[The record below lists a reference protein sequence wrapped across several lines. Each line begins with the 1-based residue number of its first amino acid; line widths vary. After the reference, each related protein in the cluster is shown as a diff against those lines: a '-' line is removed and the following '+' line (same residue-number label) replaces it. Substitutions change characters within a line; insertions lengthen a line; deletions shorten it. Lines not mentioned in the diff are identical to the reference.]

1 VRGSPRSLVASRTPR
16 RRSESVA
23 CFGSSHVALKSRVA
37 RGMAMRAKS
46 HKSCLPYQVEV
57 RVYIRIDIK
66 YCVFSCVGAAA
77 VVISH
82 IDEYVRLWWQA
93 EPRLLRPACSV
104 ALGVIVI
111 ICSCNVLSDAKVRAS
126 LQSET
131 APRTPGA
138 VYRCLG
144 CSPNCGRCLA
154 TVRSIISEAL
164 NESQN
169 SADTSTCCKTVN
181 VLP

>member
-1 VRGSPRSLVASRTPR
+1 
-16 RRSESVA
+16 
-23 CFGSSHVALKSRVA
+23 
-37 RGMAMRAKS
+37 M
-46 HKSCLPYQVEV
+46 Q
-57 RVYIRIDIK
+57 
-66 YCVFSCVGAAA
+66 
-77 VVISH
+77 
-82 IDEYVRLWWQA
+82 
-93 EPRLLRPACSV
+93 PACSI

-126 LQSET
+126 LQGET

-154 TVRSIISEAL
+154 TVRTIITEAL

-169 SADTSTCCKTVN
+169 PADASTCCKAVN

>member
-1 VRGSPRSLVASRTPR
+1 MRGM
-16 RRSESVA
+16 
-23 CFGSSHVALKSRVA
+23 
-37 RGMAMRAKS
+37 RGMAESTKAVW
-46 HKSCLPYQVEV
+46 PFQVEV
-57 RVYIRIDIK
+57 RIYIRIDIK
-66 YCVFSCVGAAA
+66 YCIFSCLGQAA

-82 IDEYVRLWWQA
+82 IDEYVRTVWQA
-93 EPRLLRPACSV
+93 EPRLSRPTCSI
-104 ALGVIVI
+104 ALGIIVI

-154 TVRSIISEAL
+154 TVRSIITEAL
-164 NESQN
+164 NETQN
-169 SADTSTCCKTVN
+169 SADASTCCKTVN